1 MKKTNRLGRGLS
13 ALIPETDSKAAAG
26 SGRLTSIEVGRV
38 KANPFQPR
46 LDFDPQALK
55 ELMDSIREK
64 GVIQPITVREVD
76 NGYELIAGERR
87 LRAVSELG
95 LDTIPAYII
104 RVDSKEEML
113 ELALI
118 ENVQREK
125 LNPIEQAKAFKRLID
140 ECNLTQDEVAKKIGK
155 DRTTITNILRLL
167 KLPAE
172 IQNSVSNEEI
182 SMGHA
187 RALLALENAD
197 MQRMVWN
204 KTIKN
209 GLSVRKV
216 EKLVKEV
223 QETEAKKPSARPRR
237 SVYIQK
243 AEEEL
248 REILGTKVSIRPRRE
263 GGSIEVEFYSPEDL
277 NRLLELFDKIKE

>member
-13 ALIPETDSKAAAG
+13 ALIPETDAG
-26 SGRLTSIEVGRV
+26 SATGSGGQLSSIEVKRV

-46 LDFDPQALK
+46 LEFDPVTLK
-55 ELMDSIREK
+55 ELKDSIREN

-76 NGYELIAGERR
+76 GGYELIAGERR
-87 LRAVSELG
+87 LRAVTDLG
-95 LDTIPAYII
+95 LDTIPAYIK
-104 RVDSKEEML
+104 VETKEEML

-125 LNPIEQAKAFKRLID
+125 LNPIEQAKAFQRLID

-167 KLPAE
+167 KLPQE
-172 IQNSVSNEEI
+172 IQESVSNDEI

-187 RALLALENAD
+187 RALLALDDRDA
-197 MQRMVWN
+197 QKTVWK
-204 KTIKN
+204 KTLRN

-216 EKLVKEV
+216 EKLVREI
-223 QETEAKKPSARPRR
+223 QETQSKKPAARPRR

-248 REILGTKVSIRPRRE
+248 REILGTKVSIRPRRD

-277 NRLLELFDKIKE
+277 NRLLELFERIKE